1 MTISS
6 IQRPASIQ
14 HTTTHYTF
22 NRTHSHEATRS
33 EVEGHIQMLI
43 NEGNVFEARCYMN
56 MVNKLNGYP
65 VISAIQFKQWH
76 ISYLRNQKSNS
87 KNHFSKIKNEKLD
100 LKYQNQNSFSKYQNQ
115 NSQKENQK
123 SNIKNSSFHAEF
135 QKAYMKLIS
144 N

>member
-6 IQRPASIQ
+6 IERPASLQ
-14 HTTTHYTF
+14 HATKHHSM
-22 NRTHSHEATRS
+22 NRTQSHEATRS
-33 EVEGHIQMLI
+33 EVEGHIQTLI
-43 NEGNVFEARCYMN
+43 NEGNVFEARYYMN

-65 VISAIQFKQWH
+65 VISIMQFKQWH
-76 ISYLRNQKSNS
+76 ISYLKNQKSDS
-87 KNHFSKIKNEKLD
+87 KNQISKIKIEKSN
-100 LKYQNQNSFSKYQNQ
+100 LKYQNQNPFSKYQNP

-123 SNIKNSSFHAEF
+123 SNIKSGSFHSEY

>member
-6 IQRPASIQ
+6 VERPASLQ
-14 HTTTHYTF
+14 HATKHHSI
-22 NRTHSHEATRS
+22 NRTQSHEATRS

-43 NEGNVFEARCYMN
+43 NEGNVFEARYYMN

-65 VISAIQFKQWH
+65 VISIMQFKQWH
-76 ISYLRNQKSNS
+76 ISYLRNQKSYS
-87 KNHFSKIKNEKLD
+87 KNHFSNIKVEKLQ
-100 LKYQNQNSFSKYQNQ
+100 KESQTKYQNQ

-123 SNIKNSSFHAEF
+123 SNIKSGSFASQF